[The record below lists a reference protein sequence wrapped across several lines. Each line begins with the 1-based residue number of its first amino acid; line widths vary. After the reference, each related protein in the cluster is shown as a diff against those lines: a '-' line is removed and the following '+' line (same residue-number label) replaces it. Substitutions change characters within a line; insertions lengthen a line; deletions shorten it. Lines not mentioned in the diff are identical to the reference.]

1 MIMSA
6 FDVYLIYIA
15 IKTHFTKKS
24 YDYFRYGASAKASE
38 EKFKQRNDVY
48 FFEKLAKNLKNKE
61 EVEQYFVS
69 NFIVNSNFYIK
80 EMSDKNYVDWKKKTQ
95 SISYLFDSDLD
106 KILLREP
113 TLQSAMQCN
122 GKIHSTL
129 LKMYFADHIMLE
141 TLILINN
148 AVKFTD
154 RYDTILSEDPIWSR
168 VSELIKRYGPF
179 LQVDHEKVKKVI
191 RSKI

>member
-1 MIMSA
+1 MSA

-48 FFEKLAKNLKNKE
+48 FFEKLAKNLKNKQ

-95 SISYLFDSDLD
+95 SISYLFESDLD
-106 KILLREP
+106 KILMREP
-113 TLQSAMQCN
+113 TLQDAMKCN
-122 GKIHSTL
+122 SRVHSTL
-129 LKMYFADHIMLE
+129 LKMHYGDQIMLE
-141 TLILINN
+141 TLVLLNRGVN
-148 AVKFTD
+148 FAE
-154 RYDTILSEDPIWSR
+154 RYDHILSGDPIWGR
-168 VSELIKRYGPF
+168 TSELIKRYSLF
-179 LQVDHEKVKKVI
+179 LQVDMEKIKKI
-191 RSKI
+191 ITSKL